1 MQNLNISSVV
11 NLTAA
16 AVVVFGYLW
25 ASLANNRRMD
35 DFTLS
40 NSRRMDDFT
49 LSNFKRL
56 DAFTLSNSKR
66 LDDLMAMN
74 SKQLDALKDL
84 MNARFDALTS
94 EIRQLDRRVARL
106 EEFQEHR
113 LSRP

>member
-25 ASLANNRRMD
+25 PSLANDKRMG
-35 DFTLS
+35 DFALY
-40 NSRRMDDFT
+40 
-49 LSNFKRL
+49 NFKRL
-56 DAFTLSNSKR
+56 DDFTLSNSKR
-66 LDDLMAMN
+66 LDDWMAMN